1 MEPTSTLGVKFD
13 KAKPKWSLVPQ
24 GVMTD
29 VVDVLTKGAMK
40 YAPDNWMYV
49 PEARTRYYDATLR
62 HLTAW
67 WEGEKHDPETGN
79 SHLSHAICCLMFLL
93 WFDLKGKNDARTHSP
108 LLDGKTLEAGRDV
121 RSGRGW
127 CLPCDDKGCK

>member
-13 KAKPKWSLVPQ
+13 KEKPKWSLVPQ
-24 GVMTD
+24 GVMGD
-29 VVDVLTKGAMK
+29 VVDVLTKGAQK

-67 WEGEKHDPETGN
+67 WEGEKRDPETGN
-79 SHLSHAICCLMFLL
+79 NHLSHAICCLMFLL
-93 WFDLKGKNDARTHSP
+93 WFDLKGKFDASTHVP
-108 LLDGKTLEAGRDV
+108 VHVGKADPVGRNV
-121 RSGRGW
+121 CGCGN
-127 CLPCDDKGCK
+127 GCKGAK